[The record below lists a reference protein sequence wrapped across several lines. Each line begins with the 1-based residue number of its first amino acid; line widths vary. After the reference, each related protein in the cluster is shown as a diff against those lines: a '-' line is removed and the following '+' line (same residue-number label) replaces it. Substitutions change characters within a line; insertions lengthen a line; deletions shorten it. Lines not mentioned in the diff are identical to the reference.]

1 MLFDYT
7 HDIPLLLVK
16 VKVKI
21 TVCKTKLIHLS
32 YNLTAKV
39 AQKMENDANTLK
51 FIEKNDEAPCR
62 TATSLHHKGA

>member
-1 MLFDYT
+1 MVFNKKVPLVSAGLYGFIQLDYT

-21 TVCKTKLIHLS
+21 TVCKTELIHVS

-39 AQKMENDANTLK
+39 VQKMRNDIK
-51 FIEKNDEAPCR
+51 
-62 TATSLHHKGA
+62 

>member
-1 MLFDYT
+1 MHYDYT

-21 TVCKTKLIHLS
+21 TVCKTELFHVS

-39 AQKMENDANTLK
+39 A
-51 FIEKNDEAPCR
+51 
-62 TATSLHHKGA
+62 